1 MAQKRAEEVVQ
12 FFFNCLREKEL
23 KVSRIIV
30 FGSQAKGT
38 ATEESDIDIVVVS
51 EDFKRKNIFK
61 RADMTKDAEIRTIRK
76 FMVPLDII
84 TMTPEE
90 YENKTSL
97 MAEYANKGEVIYANW
112 KGRVQRLC
120 LNFVN
125 REK

>member
-12 FFFNCLREKEL
+12 FLFDCLEEKKL
-23 KVSRIIV
+23 NISKIII

-38 ATEESDIDIVVVS
+38 ETEESDIDIIIVS

-84 TMTPEE
+84 TITPEE

-97 MAEYANKGEVIYANW
+97 IAEYVHTGKIVY
-112 KGRVQRLC
+112 
-120 LNFVN
+120 VN
-125 REK
+125 